1 MLSTPETRFVWA
13 KRERTGERSIF
24 HGMLKRWRRPR
35 RALEVKER
43 DVTKHKPATWTP
55 WLWMK

>member
-1 MLSTPETRFVWA
+1 MLTTPETRFAWA

-24 HGMLKRWRRPR
+24 QAMLKRWRRPR
-35 RALEVKER
+35 RIAVPKEL
-43 DVTKHKPATWTP
+43 DPTKSKPATWTP